1 MAHDSLDKSGVKLIG
16 TGDVTDDDL
25 LADIGDSALGAVTT
39 HHHSAAQR
47 AERKQS
53 GRKVELPPF
62 GTWRLSK

>member
-47 AERKQS
+47 AERK
-53 GRKVELPPF
+53 E
-62 GTWRLSK
+62 